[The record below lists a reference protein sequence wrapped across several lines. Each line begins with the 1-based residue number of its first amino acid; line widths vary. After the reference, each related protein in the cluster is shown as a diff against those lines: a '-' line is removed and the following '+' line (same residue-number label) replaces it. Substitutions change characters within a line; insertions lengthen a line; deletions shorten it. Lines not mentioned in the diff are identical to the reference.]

1 VKLKIE
7 LKRSVR
13 KVWEDTKKED
23 IQFEVV
29 FTPENVDDT
38 LLLKELED
46 LRKDGQKDGYYNDK
60 WEEKKFIILL
70 S

>member
-1 VKLKIE
+1 MKLKIE